1 MSGLP
6 TQVPWRRFVCVLR
19 KLGYTAQKGK
29 AGSARSFINPSR
41 SPEVVSLWE
50 PRPGVNLRPPMLRM
64 YLRKLLLDP
73 DEFLRLLKD
82 C

>member
-1 MSGLP
+1 METFCLL
-6 TQVPWRRFVCVLR
+6 LR

-29 AGSARSFINPSR
+29 AGSARVFVNPSR
-41 SPEVVSLWE
+41 SPEVVSLRE

-73 DEFLRLLKD
+73 DEFMQLLED